1 MQNYEHEIPN
11 GSKLYFG
18 KSASAKRR
26 LEREASEL
34 LQDCGFSEI
43 ITPFFSYHQR
53 SVVKEQKLLRFSDK
67 ANASLALRSD
77 STVDVVRI
85 ITRRLK
91 DEKTKKWFYIQPVFS
106 YPSIETYKIG
116 AEILDSKDLKECVNI
131 GAVLLNKL
139 NINSVLQLSNM
150 KIPHLLCQLLNLD
163 MSVFELG
170 RIELIFAKNLA
181 WLNKLAT
188 ISSVDDIKALLNDVP
203 SELKEPLDELADLA
217 CGLKFDAKIAF
228 APLYYSKMRYYDKLF
243 FRFLCDNKVLC
254 GGGEYKID
262 NRECVGFAVFSDN
275 VIESL

>member
-106 YPSIETYKIG
+106 YPSIETYQIG

-139 NINSVLQLSNM
+139 NINSILQLSNM
-150 KIPHLLCQLLNLD
+150 KIPHLLCELLNLD

-188 ISSVDDIKALLNDVP
+188 ISSIDDIKALLNDAP

>member
-106 YPSIETYKIG
+106 LYFCASCIVPLSALSIYT
-116 AEILDSKDLKECVNI
+116 
-131 GAVLLNKL
+131 VLAN
-139 NINSVLQLSNM
+139 
-150 KIPHLLCQLLNLD
+150 PY
-163 MSVFELG
+163 
-170 RIELIFAKNLA
+170 
-181 WLNKLAT
+181 
-188 ISSVDDIKALLNDVP
+188 SSFIRSAKALIIGITSDGANG
-203 SELKEPLDELADLA
+203 
-217 CGLKFDAKIAF
+217 C
-228 APLYYSKMRYYDKLF
+228 
-243 FRFLCDNKVLC
+243 VL
-254 GGGEYKID
+254 
-262 NRECVGFAVFSDN
+262 
-275 VIESL
+275 SLLL

>member
-106 YPSIETYKIG
+106 YPSIETYQIG

-139 NINSVLQLSNM
+139 NINSILQLSNM

-188 ISSVDDIKALLNDVP
+188 ISSVDDIKALLNDAP